1 MFQIL
6 GTITFTTMKSFQTHG
21 IDEHCSSWYKTA
33 IKSEYKDVD
42 LGMKEIM
49 AIFVA
54 YYTHTHV

>member
-1 MFQIL
+1 
-6 GTITFTTMKSFQTHG
+6 MKSFQTHG
-21 IDEHCSSWYKTA
+21 IDEHCSSWYKPA

-54 YYTHTHV
+54 YYTHMHV